1 MSDRATDAGAA
12 ARPGHRP
19 APADLP
25 YPPFLGEEAVPADPT
40 RAAVAILPVPYDL
53 TSSWKKGADRGPSA
67 LLEASAIVEL
77 YDIETASEP
86 WKQGIATLSPLLHG
100 GGPEDLAARVRAEVA
115 AVLSRGALPVVLGGE
130 HSVTIG
136 AVEAVTDAFPGTGI
150 LQVDAH
156 GDTRDSYEGSTHN
169 HACVMAR
176 ARERGPIVQVGIR
189 AVDASEMER
198 LDPDRVYWAHAIAR
212 RGDDGWMDEV
222 VELLPETVYVTIDL
236 DAFDPAFLPAT
247 GTPEPGGLGWW
258 QVNELVR
265 RVARRRRIVGFDVVE
280 LLPIPGQHASDF
292 FAAKLVHRVLA
303 EVLASGRRVE
313 PARAGVVRASAG
325 PVEASRTGGGEGKR

>member
-1 MSDRATDAGAA
+1 MSEPTATGNL
-12 ARPGHRP
+12 RPGE
-19 APADLP
+19 LP
-25 YPPFLGEEAVPADPT
+25 YPPFLGEEAVPADPA
-40 RAAVAILPVPYDL
+40 RAAAAILPVPYDH
-53 TSSWKKGADRGPSA
+53 TSTWRKGADRGPSA
-67 LLEASAIVEL
+67 LLEASATVEL

-86 WKQGIATLSPLLHG
+86 WRRGIATLPPVLHD
-100 GGPEDLAARVRAEVA
+100 GGPEHLAELVRERVA
-115 AVLSRGALPVVLGGE
+115 AVLERDALPVVLGGE

-136 AVEAVTDAFPGTGI
+136 AVEAVTEAFPGAGI

-156 GDTRDSYEGSTHN
+156 GDTREAYEGSTHN

-198 LDPDRVYWAHAIAR
+198 LDPERVFWAHAIAR
-212 RGDDGWMDEV
+212 RANDGWMDEV
-222 VELLPETVYVTIDL
+222 VELLPERVYLTIDL
-236 DAFDPAFLPAT
+236 DAFDPSLLPAT
-247 GTPEPGGLGWW
+247 GTPEPGGLGWY

-292 FAAKLVHRVLA
+292 VAAKLVHRVLA
-303 EVLASGRRVE
+303 EVLA
-313 PARAGVVRASAG
+313 AR
-325 PVEASRTGGGEGKR
+325 